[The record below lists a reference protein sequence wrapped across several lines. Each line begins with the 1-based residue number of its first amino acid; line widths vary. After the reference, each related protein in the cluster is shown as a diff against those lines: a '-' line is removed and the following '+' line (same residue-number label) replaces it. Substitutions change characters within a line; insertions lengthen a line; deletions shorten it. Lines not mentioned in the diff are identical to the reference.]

1 MGKWG
6 LHRGE
11 IVFEC
16 AGDNYCERIWR
27 DGSGAGMGGVF
38 GHPVRAGLRLIVA
51 EMVIEC
57 TGDDYPTF
65 VNGFGGPARGL
76 VCVVFSIIRSG
87 RLAAIVAEM
96 VIECAGDNYPSRVT
110 SSLAPALRRKA
121 E

>member
-1 MGKWG
+1 
-6 LHRGE
+6 
-11 IVFEC
+11 
-16 AGDNYCERIWR
+16 
-27 DGSGAGMGGVF
+27 MGGVF

-57 TGDDYPTF
+57 TGDDYPGDDYPTF

-96 VIECAGDNYPSRVT
+96 VIECAGDNY
-110 SSLAPALRRKA
+110 LRPDLPYRFT
-121 E
+121 